1 MRGIFMIRN
10 HQSQD
15 IESIIQLMNLQ
26 WSMSELDNQHK
37 REELNNDYNVR
48 IYCENDTV
56 LGLWTYTTWE
66 HPFWGKAAHLTIS
79 VFKHALNLENV
90 VDVLYQ
96 EAQAKLSEENVRFIM
111 AGYDEKN
118 PFYSAFYSEN
128 GYTPWY
134 GYSSL
139 IYTGQRQPD
148 NHLIMRLYMEED
160 FEDYYIALGECFTP
174 MRQAMDIPPY
184 NVFSDRSE
192 ERIIKLKEEMT
203 KNKENIFMFF
213 EGDTWVGSSLINQ
226 EDIDDLF
233 VVPSQIGKGYGKAIL
248 QSTINLCLDRKLENI
263 YLGVVH
269 WNIKAFNLYL
279 KTGFKMIKSIK
290 YMRRF
295 ISE

>member
-1 MRGIFMIRN
+1 MIRN

-26 WSMSELDNQHK
+26 WSLSELDNQQK
-37 REELNNDYNVR
+37 REELNKDSNIR
-48 IYCENDTV
+48 IYSEDDTV
-56 LGLWTYTTWE
+56 LGMWTHTTWD

-79 VFKHALNLENV
+79 VRKDALNFENI

-96 EAQAKLSEENVRFIM
+96 EAQAKLSEESVQFIM
-111 AGYDEKN
+111 AGYDETS
-118 PFYSAFYSEN
+118 PFYSTFYSEK

-148 NHLIMRLYMEED
+148 NHLTMRLYREED
-160 FEDYYIALGECFTP
+160 FTDYYESLGECFTP

-184 NVFSDRSE
+184 NVFSDRRE
-192 ERIIKLKEEMT
+192 ERIEKLKEEMN

-213 EGDTWVGSSLINQ
+213 DGDVWVGSSLISQ

-233 VVPSQIGKGYGKAIL
+233 VVPSMMNKGYGKLIL
-248 QSTINLCLDRKLENI
+248 QSTVNLCLDRKLENI

-269 WNIKAFNLYL
+269 WNVKAQNLYL
-279 KTGFKMIKSIK
+279 KTGFKTIKSIK